1 MTFLVAVTKTPTE
14 SKVDGGGGG
23 LSADW
28 ATGLGYA
35 ALLQKHHVTSDIVSA
50 GRKQSDGC

>member
-23 LSADW
+23 ADW

-35 ALLQKHHVTSDIVSA
+35 ALLQKHHVTSDVVSA